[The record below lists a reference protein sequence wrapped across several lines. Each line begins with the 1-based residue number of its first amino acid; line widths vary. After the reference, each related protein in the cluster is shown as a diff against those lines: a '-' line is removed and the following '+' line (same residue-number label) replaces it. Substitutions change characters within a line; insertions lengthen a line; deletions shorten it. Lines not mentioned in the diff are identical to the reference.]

1 MYERTKL
8 SFTNRTKLS
17 FTALLASLQW
27 QCSLSFPSATQ
38 TSSVISVFFR
48 FFNWKRHVFH
58 LSHKHSRRRSQK
70 QKLVVFS
77 IELSPLEMDDHS
89 QVPSRNFKTRWSSE
103 DFRFLH
109 FPHLMPHKRNMMEN
123 WPKPH
128 DVCPSRFNAR
138 HGVVWSTDQRH
149 SNWSR
154 QWRGQPKIL
163 GMAKCS
169 IWGEYN
175 TILCGTPHF
184 KGQNDYIC

>member
-27 QCSLSFPSATQ
+27 QCSLSLPSATQ

-109 FPHLMPHKRNMMEN
+109 FPHLMPHKHSMMEN

-128 DVCPSRFNAR
+128 DVPVTVQRSTRCGLIDRPKTQQLKQTVA
-138 HGVVWSTDQRH
+138 WS
-149 SNWSR
+149 
-154 QWRGQPKIL
+154 
-163 GMAKCS
+163 A
-169 IWGEYN
+169 
-175 TILCGTPHF
+175 
-184 KGQNDYIC
+184 QNFGDGKMFDLRRI